1 MLWHDTMHVQ
11 LAPDRVSYRIQQP
24 LRGMA
29 SAAGVI
35 DCTPDDSTRPWS
47 NACAALTAVIG
58 DRMQRHLRIDVVV
71 SDRLVRYQVL
81 PWRPGIVSRAE
92 WRAYAL
98 HSLETVYGEAS
109 KSWRLRIDLVPPGRP
124 SLACAID
131 SELVEV
137 LRSVAADHGSRLAG
151 VRPNFVTL
159 FNQRRPAMRGSG
171 FWFGVVENGNVS
183 LGAMIDGSWRAVRNE
198 ATADNWQ
205 VALAGMVRRMQVL
218 LPEPCAGTLY
228 LCGDLGG
235 ETVPDSIGELPVRL
249 FGGASRRPSPAE
261 AALASRG

>member
-1 MLWHDTMHVQ
+1 MHVM

-24 LRGMA
+24 LRGVA
-29 SAAGVI
+29 SATGVI
-35 DCTPDDSTRPWS
+35 DCTPDDSARPWR
-47 NACAALTAVIG
+47 NACAALAAFIS
-58 DRMQRHLRIDVVV
+58 DRMQRHMRLDVVV

-81 PWRPGIVSRAE
+81 PWREGIVSRVE
-92 WRAYAL
+92 WRAYAQ
-98 HSLETVYGEAS
+98 HSLEAVYGEAS
-109 KSWRLRIDLVPPGRP
+109 KGWRLRIDLVPPGRP

-137 LRSVAADHGSRLAG
+137 LRNLGADCGSRLTG

-183 LGAMIDGSWRAVRNE
+183 LGVMIEGSWRALRNE
-198 ATADNWQ
+198 ATADTWP
-205 VALAGMVRRMQVL
+205 VALAGMIRRTQVM

-228 LCGDLGG
+228 LCGDIDNEAL
-235 ETVPDSIGELPVRL
+235 PDSIGGLPLRL
-249 FGGASRRPSPAE
+249 FGLSLRRPQPAE
-261 AALASRG
+261 AAVVSGG

>member
-1 MLWHDTMHVQ
+1 
-11 LAPDRVSYRIQQP
+11 
-24 LRGMA
+24 
-29 SAAGVI
+29 
-35 DCTPDDSTRPWS
+35 
-47 NACAALTAVIG
+47 
-58 DRMQRHLRIDVVV
+58 
-71 SDRLVRYQVL
+71 
-81 PWRPGIVSRAE
+81 
-92 WRAYAL
+92 
-98 HSLETVYGEAS
+98 
-109 KSWRLRIDLVPPGRP
+109 
-124 SLACAID
+124 
-131 SELVEV
+131 
-137 LRSVAADHGSRLAG
+137 
-151 VRPNFVTL
+151 
-159 FNQRRPAMRGSG
+159 MRGSG